1 MKKVEWKHNGKT
13 LIQTHFT
20 LILSCDITIHKS
32 QGHAL
37 ELAVIDL
44 VTSEKCCG
52 MSQVALSHMK
62 NLSNILLKP
71 FSYEQSI
78 SINKSKQ
85 LPKVQVAL
93 TELDRKFQATKE
105 IYCVLWNGK

>member
-1 MKKVEWKHNGKT
+1 MKKVKRKHNDIF
-13 LIQTHFT
+13 LIRTQFP
-20 LILSCDITIHKS
+20 LILSWAIIIHKS
-32 QGHAL
+32 QERTL

-44 VTSEKCCG
+44 VTSENCCG

-78 SINKSKQ
+78 NINKSKQ

-93 TELDRKFQATKE
+93 TELDRKFQATKDS
-105 IYCVLWNGK
+105 YHFL